1 MRPCRSGFIPTIRAM
16 GFTLIEL
23 LVVLAIIATLLSIVV
38 PRYFDHVERSK
49 ETALR
54 QTLAVTRDALDKFH
68 ADRGRYPET
77 LEDLVA
83 KRYLRKLP
91 EDPVLGRSDAW
102 RLLAPP
108 ANSDPGAVFDLK
120 SGAPGTA
127 RDGTRFGDW

>member
-1 MRPCRSGFIPTIRAM
+1 M

-23 LVVLAIIATLLSIVV
+23 LVVLAIIATLLSIAV
-38 PRYFDHVERSK
+38 PRYFGHVENAK
-49 ETALR
+49 EAALK

-68 ADRGRYPET
+68 ADLGRYPDS

-91 EDPVLGRSDAW
+91 EDPVLGRVDGW
-102 RLLAPP
+102 RVLPP
-108 ANSDPGAVFDLK
+108 PPNSDPGAVYDLK

-127 RDGTRFGDW
+127 RDGSQFGDW

>member
-1 MRPCRSGFIPTIRAM
+1 M

-77 LEDLVA
+77 LEDLVS

-91 EDPVLGRSDAW
+91 EDPVLGRSGGW
-102 RLLAPP
+102 RILAPP
-108 ANSDPGAVFDLK
+108 ANSDPGAVYDLK

-127 RDGTRFGDW
+127 RDGSRFGDW